1 MDSNTERDSQLKS
14 DWEAGV
20 GAGVGGVGPPGQG
33 STYSPIRLQGRQRRG
48 GLPLLPAVICFVEGL
63 HDEHDLQKP

>member
-20 GAGVGGVGPPGQG
+20 GAGVGGGGASRPGQHLL
-33 STYSPIRLQGRQRRG
+33 TYKAPGAAEEG
-48 GLPLLPAVICFVEGL
+48 GAPPPAGCDLLCGGFTR
-63 HDEHDLQKP
+63 